1 VPLAGHGLR
10 PAALRRLAGRP
21 QLKRDPL
28 GSTGTMNHNPMATP
42 QLPSPRALR
51 LRGVAPL
58 VCAAVV
64 AFITGV
70 NVITAIAALLGA
82 LIPMTA
88 AGTFL
93 IGLDIRPDRSPLRAT
108 FDFMWDKPTPKRLQ
122 RWYVPLVGAAFG
134 GAGAELFRTAILFV
148 GARAPLSSYLLAT
161 AAGLGAL
168 EGALLALALALGFG
182 IGAATLT
189 PRYRRAA

>member
-1 VPLAGHGLR
+1 
-10 PAALRRLAGRP
+10 
-21 QLKRDPL
+21 
-28 GSTGTMNHNPMATP
+28 MNHKPMATP
-42 QLPSPRALR
+42 QLPSHRALQ
-51 LRGVAPL
+51 LRSLAPL
-58 VCAAVV
+58 ACAGVV

-70 NVITAIAALLGA
+70 NLITAIAALLGT
-82 LIPMTA
+82 LVPMIA

-93 IGLDIRPDRSPLRAT
+93 IALDIRPKRSPLRAT
-108 FDFMWDKPTPKRLQ
+108 FDFMWDKPTRNRLQ

-134 GAGAELFRTAILFV
+134 GAGAELFRTVILFV
-148 GARAPLSSYLLAT
+148 RARAAFSPYLLAT

-182 IGAATLT
+182 IGAVTLT